1 MKTIES
7 ISRAQLKLWT

>member
-7 ISRAQLKLWT
+7 ISGTYGV